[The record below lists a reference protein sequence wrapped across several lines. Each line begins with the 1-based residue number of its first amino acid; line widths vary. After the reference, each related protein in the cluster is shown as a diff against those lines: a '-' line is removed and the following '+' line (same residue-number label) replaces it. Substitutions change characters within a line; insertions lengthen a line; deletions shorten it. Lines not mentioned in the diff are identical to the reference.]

1 MPSSPQ
7 IPDSLSADLLS
18 MAIVG
23 PNEQLRESVAAALL
37 GCQGGQIREFTT
49 YPPSLDDVP
58 KLLRKNFDVIA
69 IDLDSDTEYALDLV
83 ECICINHSA
92 IVMVY
97 SAQTEPE
104 LLLRC
109 MRAGAR
115 EFLTL
120 PLTHNAV
127 AEALVRASAH
137 RPILRPEKDSEGK
150 TLVFMG
156 AKGGCGVTTLACNFA
171 VSLAKECSQN
181 TLLIDLDLPL
191 GDVALTL
198 NISSPYSTNSVLENF
213 CRLDANL
220 LSTMLSQHSSGLSV
234 LAAPGELLSGQV
246 SNEAID
252 RVLEVARQEFDY
264 VVIDAGARSDLERTD
279 LFSKCSSIYL
289 VTQIGI
295 SELRNANRLITRY
308 ASLGSPKIEV
318 VINRYESSSLGIDE
332 EHIQRALTQPAQWKI
347 PENPAV
353 VRQARFSSTPF
364 ALENSTIA
372 RAVRQ
377 MAKSACGK
385 SDQPEKKRTF
395 SFFR

>member
-1 MPSSPQ
+1 MSSPPQ

-18 MAIVG
+18 LAVVG
-23 PNEQLRESVAAALL
+23 PNEQLREAVAAALL

-58 KLLRKNFDVIA
+58 KLLRKNFDVIV

-83 ECICINHSA
+83 ECICISHSA

-120 PLTHNAV
+120 PLTHSAV

-137 RPILRPEKDSEGK
+137 RPVLRSEKDSEGK

-171 VSLAKECSQN
+171 VSLAKECNQN

-198 NISSPYSTNSVLENF
+198 NITSPYSTNSVLENF

-220 LSTMLSQHSSGLSV
+220 LSTMLSRHSSGLSV

-246 SNEAID
+246 SSEAID
-252 RVLEVARQEFDY
+252 RVMEVARQEFDY

-308 ASLGSPKIEV
+308 SSLGSPRIEV
-318 VINRYESSSLGIDE
+318 VINRYESSSLGLDE
-332 EHIQRALTQPAQWKI
+332 EHIQRALTRPAQWKI
-347 PENPAV
+347 PDSSAA
-353 VRQARFSSTPF
+353 VRQARSTSTPF
-364 ALENSTIA
+364 VLENSAIA

-377 MAKSACGK
+377 MAKSASGQ
-385 SDQPEKKRTF
+385 SDQPEKKRSF